1 MHRRPGNIRSPQLR
15 SPTIMKCAVKTV
27 DIRMDHGISMHMLFD
42 PGHSFDERI
51 LREQF
56 GY

>member
-1 MHRRPGNIRSPQLR
+1 
-15 SPTIMKCAVKTV
+15 MKCAVKTV